1 MGDRE
6 NEASQATRKGDL
18 AMMTTPSQT
27 DGKQLLAALISSL
40 KMFLVA
46 LALVVI
52 VVSLLVKSLVC
63 FSIVISQALN
73 WSLSAAI
80 AFLALVREV
89 STFASLLVTAR
100 R

>member
-52 VVSLLVKSLVC
+52 VVSLLVKSLVG
-63 FSIVISQALN
+63 FGMVILQGLN
-73 WSLSAAI
+73 LGLSAAI
-80 AFLALVREV
+80 AFVASVPEV
-89 STFASLLVTAR
+89 SSFASFLVTAR

>member
-1 MGDRE
+1 
-6 NEASQATRKGDL
+6 
-18 AMMTTPSQT
+18 MMTAPSQT

-52 VVSLLVKSLVC
+52 VMSLLVKSLVGLGM
-63 FSIVISQALN
+63 VALQGLN
-73 WSLSAAI
+73 LLLTAAI
-80 AFLALVREV
+80 AFVASVPEV
-89 STFASLLVTAR
+89 SSFASFLVTVR

>member
-1 MGDRE
+1 
-6 NEASQATRKGDL
+6 
-18 AMMTTPSQT
+18 MMTTPSQT

-52 VVSLLVKSLVC
+52 VVSLLVKSLVG
-63 FSIVISQALN
+63 FGMVILQGLN
-73 WSLSAAI
+73 LGLSAAI
-80 AFLALVREV
+80 AFVASVPEV
-89 STFASLLVTAR
+89 SSFASFLVTAR

>member
-1 MGDRE
+1 
-6 NEASQATRKGDL
+6 
-18 AMMTTPSQT
+18 MMTAPSQT

-52 VVSLLVKSLVC
+52 VMSLLIKSLVGLGM
-63 FSIVISQALN
+63 VALQGLN
-73 WSLSAAI
+73 LLLTAAI
-80 AFLALVREV
+80 AFVASVPEV
-89 STFASLLVTAR
+89 SSFASFLVTVR